1 MPIYRKKHR
10 KGNQLVDIY
19 LRWLYNGVY
28 TLAVIVAVTHSFI
41 LLFSHS
47 IFFFTTLILISVKHW
62 RYQDE
67 KTQSLILIQG

>member
-1 MPIYRKKHR
+1 MAI
-10 KGNQLVDIY
+10 QWSICL
-19 LRWLYNGVY
+19 
-28 TLAVIVAVTHSFI
+28 VIVAVSHSFI

-47 IFFFTTLILISVKHW
+47 IFFFTTLILIYVKHR